1 MTATLDAAP
10 QAAKT
15 VLSLVTGHPAAA
27 AVAAAAALAAAFMTW
42 RAARRII
49 LGARSALR
57 GQPAE
62 DLLTMAAAGLAT
74 AVAMNGMW
82 RFFGTVLHFSGA
94 ERITMFAFLE
104 VAVLAAA
111 FRARRNMRSFGS
123 AGAEGLAVWVLSGL
137 SAMFA
142 ALDARS
148 AAEAAFR
155 LAPPLVAAWL
165 WERGLRLERR
175 KTDGRSV
182 YWRLSAER
190 VLVWLR
196 LAEPSARAAGDVDA
210 HRRIARLARAAK
222 RLRELRAAGAR
233 PWRQHRALRR
243 LDKAMEGAVEHA
255 ALASDPDRQDQMHAQ
270 IGALNAAETL
280 AAGAGESPW
289 DRRAARLAQE
299 AQDRDVWD
307 QAHAVVSAAQK
318 DRQEALAGQEAAEDR
333 VRELQTQAAELGP
346 LRTRI
351 TELTEALARADDDAE
366 ARPREVDRQALV
378 AELAGEI
385 RMAAA
390 DGDKWHPDYDALME
404 RTGRQRRWCEYLV
417 RDARLAVFGSA
428 GVTGRATGP
437 AYTGS
442 RADGD
447 AEPASGRADALELAG
462 AQGGLS

>member
-1 MTATLDAAP
+1 
-10 QAAKT
+10 
-15 VLSLVTGHPAAA
+15 
-27 AVAAAAALAAAFMTW
+27 
-42 RAARRII
+42 
-49 LGARSALR
+49 
-57 GQPAE
+57 
-62 DLLTMAAAGLAT
+62 
-74 AVAMNGMW
+74 
-82 RFFGTVLHFSGA
+82 
-94 ERITMFAFLE
+94 
-104 VAVLAAA
+104 
-111 FRARRNMRSFGS
+111 MRSFGS